1 MNNPFVTKGYAG
13 ADYFCD
19 RVKETEDL
27 VKLLTNENNMA
38 LISPRRLGKTDL
50 IHHCFAQPSIQKN
63 YYTFIID
70 VYATNSLADFVEVF
84 GRAIFDTLKPLGR
97 KVWEGF
103 FNTIKSI
110 QQQISIL
117 INLLMIVEKLVQILL
132 YLKELNLMIDIRL
145 MLYYIINLNISL

>member
-50 IHHCFAQPSIQKN
+50 IHHCFAQKEIQE
-63 YYTFIID
+63 
-70 VYATNSLADFVEVF
+70 LFV
-84 GRAIFDTLKPLGR
+84 
-97 KVWEGF
+97 
-103 FNTIKSI
+103 
-110 QQQISIL
+110 
-117 INLLMIVEKLVQILL
+117 LMQGE
-132 YLKELNLMIDIRL
+132 
-145 MLYYIINLNISL
+145 